1 MFEMSRPHA
10 AKRGLL
16 ALALGAAALVG
27 VPASADATT
36 IASDAEVTSD
46 NVHADDEFG
55 AVVAV
60 DGDLMV
66 VGAPHHS
73 TQKGKAYIFA
83 RDEGGADAWGQ
94 VAELTPSRNNNLS
107 NFGQAV
113 AIDGDTVV
121 FGAPREYGAGAR
133 TGEVFVFAR
142 NEGGADAWGEVTSLA
157 ASDAADN
164 DFFGRSLA
172 LEGDTLVVGASGDD
186 DNGSDSGAVYIF
198 ERDAGTWSET
208 VKLAPDDTGL
218 NDQFGKRVALEG
230 DTLVVAADDDT
241 ANGENDGAVYI
252 FGRNEGG
259 LDFWGDVAKL
269 SAPATASN
277 PDFGDAVA
285 IASDYLVVGA
295 DAAEGGVAE
304 SGAAYV
310 YGRDEGGADNWGL
323 VSTLV
328 GSGGAAGD
336 AFGRTVAL
344 SADALLVGAE
354 RADAR
359 GTDSGVVYLF
369 EMNAGQWTESQKL
382 ALPALGDDD
391 LFGSSV
397 AIDAD
402 TFAVGATTIISE
414 GSVYMFRLIADTG
427 GDAGV
432 DAGPDAGPDAGVDA
446 GADIGVDTGPSADT
460 GTPEDTGADVN
471 SDIGVE
477 ADAGDD
483 AGSQADAGGR
493 VPEDDGEPEDEGC
506 ACSSVGSTPGS
517 AAGIFVALVALIGVR
532 RRLS

>member
-1 MFEMSRPHA
+1 MFELSRPRA
-10 AKRGLL
+10 AKSGLL
-16 ALALGAAALVG
+16 AMALSAAVLVG

-46 NVHADDEFG
+46 NVQADDEFG
-55 AVVAV
+55 ATVAV

-73 TQKGKAYIFA
+73 TQKGKAYVFA

-94 VAELTPSRNNNLS
+94 VAELTPSRNNNLA

-121 FGAPREYGAGAR
+121 VGAPREYGAGAR

-142 NEGGADAWGEVTSLA
+142 NEGGADAWGEVASLA
-157 ASDAADN
+157 GSDVADS
-164 DFFGRSLA
+164 DFFGRALA
-172 LEGDTLVVGASGDD
+172 LEGDTLVVGASGKD

-198 ERDAGTWSET
+198 ERDSGTWSET

-218 NDQFGKRVALEG
+218 NDQFGKHVALDG

-241 ANGENDGAVYI
+241 ASGENDGAVYI

-259 LDFWGDVAKL
+259 LDLWGDVAKL

-323 VSTLV
+323 VSTLA
-328 GSGGAAGD
+328 GSEGAADD

-344 SADALLVGAE
+344 SADALLIGAE

-359 GTDSGVVYLF
+359 GEDSGAVYLF
-369 EMNAGQWTESQKL
+369 ELNAGQWVESQKL

-391 LFGSSV
+391 LFGSSL

-402 TFAVGATTIISE
+402 TIAVGATTIVSE
-414 GSVYMFRLIADTG
+414 GSVFMFRLIADTG
-427 GDAGV
+427 GDAG
-432 DAGPDAGPDAGVDA
+432 PDAGMDAGVDV
-446 GADIGVDTGPSADT
+446 GVDSGPSADT
-460 GTPEDTGADVN
+460 GASDDTGADIS

-483 AGSQADAGGR
+483 AGSQEDAGDR

-506 ACSSVGSTPGS
+506 ACSSVVGGTPGS

-532 RRLS
+532 RRRR